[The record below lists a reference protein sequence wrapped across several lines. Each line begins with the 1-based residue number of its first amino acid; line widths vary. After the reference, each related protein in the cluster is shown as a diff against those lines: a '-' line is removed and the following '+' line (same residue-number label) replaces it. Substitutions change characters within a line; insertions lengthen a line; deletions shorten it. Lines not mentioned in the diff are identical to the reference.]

1 MPSFLDRIKG
11 FINPKAE
18 SAPKPQA
25 STLYGGMGTS
35 QFESAKLSRR
45 RGYIW
50 TPAPQDF
57 RKEMMVGDRLEMLR
71 KSRYLEKNSG
81 FYREFIHSMCG
92 YAVSNGIGTQ
102 VNTDD
107 EEYNKESEEYI
118 KEWSYQ
124 CEITGRFCF
133 EEVQSIVCKAID
145 RDGEIFIIFTRDDEG
160 RGKIQ
165 LIESHRVGNA
175 TANVDGLVDGILYDP
190 VGRIISY
197 RVIED
202 DGSFRDIPAQ
212 SCIHVFDPEQI
223 SQTRGYPTMQHAI
236 NHIYDEMELIAMEKQ
251 AIKDQSDITR
261 VFVKANPSEDAG
273 DYPDLGEANYEDA
286 NVTEFKRN
294 FGGKSMVVDQ
304 GEKLEHLESKRPN
317 STFTGF
323 LEHLRRDSSQ
333 GAMPYEFIADPSKI
347 GGASV
352 RLVVAKADR
361 IFQHRQNILINRFI
375 RPVITYIIADAINRG
390 ELEEVDNWNKF
401 TFTTP
406 CRVTVDAGRQSD
418 QERSDIEFGLGTL
431 ADSYAARG
439 MDVRAEL
446 ERKAKE
452 TKMINEIAAKYGV
465 DPTSIYKLA
474 SGIKA
479 TMAPNPFDPAGGA
492 MPAGVPAP
500 ANGKTDATG
509 NVEGENKPPFGV
521 PTPNPQFPIE
531 DEEETEEAEE
541 IEEGEEAEAESEE
554 EVEGEEV
561 EEVVEGEEVIVGDE
575 PKEKNE
581 YEEEAQ
587 DVPSKS
593 DVDVEPIQTDRGIDE
608 PNSQPRKRK

>member
-1 MPSFLDRIKG
+1 MPSFLDRLKG

-107 EEYNKESEEYI
+107 EEHNEEAEEYI
-118 KEWSYQ
+118 KEWSYR
-124 CEITGRFCF
+124 CEVTGRFCF
-133 EEVQSIVCKAID
+133 EEVQSIVCKAMD

-160 RGKIQ
+160 RACIQ

-190 VGRIISY
+190 VGRVISY

-375 RPVITYIIADAINRG
+375 RPVMTYIIADAINRG
-390 ELEEVDNWNKF
+390 ELEEVDDWNAF

-431 ADSYAARG
+431 GDSYAARG
-439 MDVRAEL
+439 MDVREEL
-446 ERKAKE
+446 KRKAKE
-452 TKMINEIAAKYGV
+452 MKMINEIATEYGI

-474 SGIKA
+474 AGLKA
-479 TMAPNPFDPAGGA
+479 TLAPSPFDPAGGA

-500 ANGKTDATG
+500 ANGETDAEG
-509 NVEGENKPPFGV
+509 NVEGENEPPLAV
-521 PTPNPQFPIE
+521 PTPKQEFPIGEAE
-531 DEEETEEAEE
+531 DEESEPEEAYEK
-541 IEEGEEAEAESEE
+541 ES
-554 EVEGEEV
+554 
-561 EEVVEGEEVIVGDE
+561 
-575 PKEKNE
+575 
-581 YEEEAQ
+581 Q